1 MRKNSIELNGDKDMF
16 EIVTI
21 LGLIY
26 LLYRIRFF
34 YKEGNYNQVKGFVSI
49 FVFIITVLVV
59 KQLYDYK
66 FITFEVYY
74 NISLVVGLLFYLLVI
89 GTIVYKYKYA
99 DNKEEKKELIIS
111 FILANLPILIFFC
124 LYLLIF

>member
-1 MRKNSIELNGDKDMF
+1 MF

-34 YKEGNYNQVKGFVSI
+34 YKERNYNQVKGFVSI
-49 FVFIITVLVV
+49 LVFIITVLVL

-66 FITFEVYY
+66 YITFEVYY

-89 GTIVYKYKYA
+89 GVIIYKYRYA
-99 DNKEEKKELIIS
+99 DNKEQKKDLIKT
-111 FILANLPILIFFC
+111 FILANLPILILGF
-124 LYLLIF
+124 LYFLIFLKLQYEIEHSVNP

>member
-1 MRKNSIELNGDKDMF
+1 MF
-16 EIVTI
+16 EIITI

-49 FVFIITVLVV
+49 GIFIITVLVL
-59 KQLYDYK
+59 KQIYDYNY
-66 FITFEVYY
+66 ITFEVYY

-89 GTIVYKYKYA
+89 GVILYKYRCS
-99 DNKEEKKELIIS
+99 DNKDQKIDLIRT
-111 FILANLPILIFFC
+111 FILANLPILILGFLFF
-124 LYLLIF
+124 LIF

>member
-1 MRKNSIELNGDKDMF
+1 MF

-49 FVFIITVLVV
+49 LIFIITVLVL
-59 KQLYDYK
+59 KHYMIINILLLK
-66 FITFEVYY
+66 SY
-74 NISLVVGLLFYLLVI
+74 NISLVVKGLYSQVTGLLYI
-89 GTIVYKYKYA
+89 
-99 DNKEEKKELIIS
+99 
-111 FILANLPILIFFC
+111 NLRYTDC
-124 LYLLIF
+124 

>member
-1 MRKNSIELNGDKDMF
+1 MF

-34 YKEGNYNQVKGFVSI
+34 YKERNYNQVKGFVSI
-49 FVFIITVLVV
+49 LVFIITILVL
-59 KQLYDYK
+59 KQLYDNKY
-66 FITFEVYY
+66 ITFEVYY

-89 GTIVYKYKYA
+89 GVIIYKYRYA
-99 DNKEEKKELIIS
+99 DNKVQKKDLIKT
-111 FILANLPILIFFC
+111 FILANLPILILGFLFF
-124 LYLLIF
+124 LIF

>member
-1 MRKNSIELNGDKDMF
+1 MF

-34 YKEGNYNQVKGFVSI
+34 YKEGNYNQVKSFISI
-49 FVFIITVLVV
+49 LIFITTVLVL
-59 KQLYDYK
+59 KQFYDYK
-66 FITFEVYY
+66 YITFEVYY

-89 GTIVYKYKYA
+89 GVLIYKYR
-99 DNKEEKKELIIS
+99 
-111 FILANLPILIFFC
+111 
-124 LYLLIF
+124 

>member
-1 MRKNSIELNGDKDMF
+1 MY

-21 LGLIY
+21 LGIIY

-49 FVFIITVLVV
+49 LIFITTVLVL
-59 KQLYDYK
+59 KQVYDYK

-99 DNKEEKKELIIS
+99 DNKKEKKELIIT
-111 FILANLPILIFFC
+111 FILANLPILIFGC
-124 LYLLIF
+124 LYFLIFW

>member
-1 MRKNSIELNGDKDMF
+1 MF
-16 EIVTI
+16 EIVSI

-34 YKEGNYNQVKGFVSI
+34 YKEGNYRQVKSSVSI
-49 FVFIITVLVV
+49 VIFIITVLVL

-66 FITFEVYY
+66 YITFKVYY

-89 GTIVYKYKYA
+89 GVIIYKYRYA
-99 DNKEEKKELIIS
+99 DNKEQIKDLIKT
-111 FILANLPILIFFC
+111 FILANLPILILGLLFF
-124 LYLLIF
+124 LIF

>member
-1 MRKNSIELNGDKDMF
+1 MY

-34 YKEGNYNQVKGFVSI
+34 YKERNYNQVKGFVSI
-49 FVFIITVLVV
+49 LVFIITVLVL

-66 FITFEVYY
+66 YITFEVYY

-89 GTIVYKYKYA
+89 GVIIYKYRYA
-99 DNKEEKKELIIS
+99 DNKEQKKDLIKT
-111 FILANLPILIFFC
+111 FILANLPILILGF
-124 LYLLIF
+124 LYFLIFW